1 MTDGLIG
8 AASAAE
14 RTLCWS
20 IVVKRYRD
28 LSASFS
34 ETGGDLLLLY
44 VKRSQL
50 KGSPEQHA
58 AFLWS
63 NVLSK

>member
-20 IVVKRYRD
+20 VVVKRYRD
-28 LSASFS
+28 LSA
-34 ETGGDLLLLY
+34 G
-44 VKRSQL
+44 
-50 KGSPEQHA
+50 
-58 AFLWS
+58 
-63 NVLSK
+63 NVFPFQRQEESVEGVT